1 MFARIYKAIE
11 TVLAVLAGT
20 GLLAMMILTFADVIG
35 RYGFHHSIFG
45 TAEYVEFLMVVTIF
59 AGVAFVSAHNEHIT
73 VSIFESWYSLHFPNL
88 QRWAV
93 LMVTLLVYALM
104 TFELYRHAGS
114 LLKSGKMTAV
124 LSQPQWLMPM
134 AAAIFSTL
142 GVALFAIAIIRSKG
156 RLSPGAGDPGYEPGN
171 VGIE

>member
-1 MFARIYKAIE
+1 MFSRIYKAIE
-11 TVLAVLAGT
+11 TVLAILAGT

-73 VSIFESWYSLHFPNL
+73 VSIFEGWYSRRFPNL

-93 LMVTLLVYALM
+93 LAVTLIVYALM
-104 TFELYRHAGS
+104 TFALYRHALS
-114 LLKSGKMTAV
+114 LYESGKMTAV

-134 AAAIFSTL
+134 AAALFSSF
-142 GVALFAIAIIRSKG
+142 GVALFAIAIIRAKG
-156 RLSPGAGDPGYEPGN
+156 RLSPGEGDPDYQPGS